1 MNRQDHFS
9 PTISAEECAA
19 NSNAARFIRAGVDG
33 GCSARTDIYRQMF
46 LQLQDALTTLA
57 GEGQEDAMG
66 TTRDRK

>member
-1 MNRQDHFS
+1 MFS
-9 PTISAEECAA
+9 THVLTKFLHE
-19 NSNAARFIRAGVDG
+19 
-33 GCSARTDIYRQMF
+33 ARTDIYRQMF